1 MKKIEPISA
10 SETLEIIQKTWATV
24 EDIQKLGCM
33 GKNKAIEIKKA
44 IEDDLTSNGFILTTK
59 VPMELVVKKLNI
71 NINYLKKV
79 VKE

>member
-1 MKKIEPISA
+1 MKKIEPITA

-24 EDIQKLGCM
+24 EDIRKLGCM
-33 GKNKAIEIKKA
+33 GKSKAIEVKRA
-44 IEDDLTSNGFILTTK
+44 IEDDLVADGFMLTTK